1 MSTTASIARRP
12 VPTIAAAAALAAGI
26 AIGALTLTGQDTT
39 QSPSPSSPAQLT
51 RTAQTTQHHHW
62 QPTTAGGRVMTGS

>member
-51 RTAQTTQHHHW
+51 QTAQQHHW